1 MKFDGLGKPLLIAFG
16 AALLFYVGFY
26 SLDAHLRVRK
36 GPWQVTF
43 TSDGTN
49 APSIRI
55 NEPKLGIANVKIVF
69 AGETTPALTNTVVFD
84 TPAKSTPFG
93 ERIYDDLM
101 ILPGAVTFNLFGHG
115 VELLPRTLIVNT
127 RQVAWQSDTMI
138 ELKPSEKP
146 AVKPAPKPSRR

>member
-49 APSIRI
+49 APSLRI
-55 NEPKLGIANVKIVF
+55 NEPKLGIANVRKVC
-69 AGETTPALTNTVVFD
+69 
-84 TPAKSTPFG
+84 
-93 ERIYDDLM
+93 ERGIRAM
-101 ILPGAVTFNLFGHG
+101 
-115 VELLPRTLIVNT
+115 T
-127 RQVAWQSDTMI
+127 RSGR
-138 ELKPSEKP
+138 KFSGCGC
-146 AVKPAPKPSRR
+146 R